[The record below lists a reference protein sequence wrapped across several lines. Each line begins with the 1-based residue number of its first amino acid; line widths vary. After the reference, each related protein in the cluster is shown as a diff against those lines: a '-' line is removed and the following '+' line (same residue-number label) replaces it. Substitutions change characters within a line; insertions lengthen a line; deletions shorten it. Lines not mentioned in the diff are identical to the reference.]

1 MAEKNGGEA
10 AEGFTGVASIVKSH
24 WNEYGRNFYSRYD
37 YEDVNAEKATQ
48 VGDLQVIRAAF
59 APVQRFAV
67 RCSIAD
73 ALERVRNREPAC
85 LLTGWFCPMWNRSGA
100 IQHGY
105 KTLWQCDALALTRFA
120 LAQN

>member
-1 MAEKNGGEA
+1 LAEKNGGEA

-59 APVQRFAV
+59 APLVVMTEFVQHELRVLLPSVPFL
-67 RCSIAD
+67 CS
-73 ALERVRNREPAC
+73 
-85 LLTGWFCPMWNRSGA
+85 
-100 IQHGY
+100 
-105 KTLWQCDALALTRFA
+105 
-120 LAQN
+120 